1 MTDGA
6 PEWVWF
12 NPNSSNPPTPNG
24 ANGTAV
30 HLGNQINPTEVIP
43 TLCNQPCL
51 VSLPPDAHATLRDM
65 SGHVVGEF
73 PNAAISINGYAAGLY
88 LLTTEAPAGTTTHK
102 ILLR

>member
-1 MTDGA
+1 MTDDA

-30 HLGNQINPTEVIP
+30 HLGNHTPSEVIP

-51 VSLPPDAHATLRDM
+51 IFLPPAAQATLRDM
-65 SGHVVGEF
+65 NGHVVREF
-73 PNAAISINGYAAGLY
+73 QSAAISINGYAAGLY
-88 LLTTEAPAGTTTHK
+88 LLTTEATAGTTTHK